1 MNKIL
6 EKNKESLRVFF
17 RRVGAVMHWH
27 ALKNIAKRSSTVI
40 AGIFIVASLV
50 GSGFYFGYSYG
61 AYYPKN
67 IVIKDVSNIEPSG
80 QTNVDFSVFWQA
92 WDMLKSNYLKGA
104 TLKDQDMVYGAI
116 DGLVNSTG
124 DPHTVFM
131 RPDDYKKFEQD
142 IAGEFGGIGAELEVK
157 DNYVVVLA
165 PLDNTPASR
174 GGIKAGD
181 KILAVDGKPLSKPDA
196 NEAVKVIRGAV
207 GTKVTLTLLSDGD
220 TKPHDITLT
229 RATIETPTVKWSI
242 KDKDIAYI
250 QLFSF
255 NEQSPYLFYKAAMEI
270 MSSGAKGMVLD
281 LRDDPGGYL
290 EAAVNI
296 SGWFFD
302 KGTPVV
308 SERFRNGSETKF
320 TANGTAA
327 FKNMPMV
334 VLVNQGSASASEILA
349 GALRDD
355 RNVKL
360 VGETTFGKGTVQDL
374 EPLKDGSQIKMTI
387 AQWVMPKGGIIEKN
401 GLKPDIEVKITDADA
416 AAKNDV
422 QLNAALQEVQKMISN

>member
-1 MNKIL
+1 MKY
-6 EKNKESLRVFF
+6 
-17 RRVGAVMHWH
+17 
-27 ALKNIAKRSSTVI
+27 LKNIFEKIKSYSVKSFFKNSGKALAAVL
-40 AGIFIVASLV
+40 IVVVLI
-50 GSGFYFGYSYG
+50 GGGFYFGYSYG
-61 AYYPKN
+61 TQYPKN
-67 IVIKDVSNIEPSG
+67 IVVKDVSNIASG
-80 QTNVDFSVFWQA
+80 EQTNVDFSVFWQV
-92 WDMLKSNYLKGA
+92 WDMLKNNYLKGA
-104 TLKDQDMVYGAI
+104 TLKNQDMVYGAI
-116 DGLVNSTG
+116 EGLVNSTG

-131 RPDDYKKFEQD
+131 RPDDYQKFEQD

-181 KILAVDGKPLSKPDA
+181 KILAVDGKPLLTADA

-207 GTKVTLTLLSDGD
+207 GTKVTLTILSDGD
-220 TKPHDITLT
+220 SKSHDITLT

-242 KDKDIAYI
+242 KNNDIAYL

-255 NEQSPYLFYKAAMEI
+255 NEQSPYLFYKAALEI

-290 EAAVNI
+290 ESAVNI
-296 SGWFFD
+296 AGWFFD
-302 KGTPVV
+302 KGIPVV
-308 SERFRNGSETKF
+308 SEKFRNGSETKF
-320 TANGTAA
+320 SANGTAA
-327 FKNMPMV
+327 FKDLPIV

-349 GALRDD
+349 GALRDN
-355 RNVKL
+355 RNIKL
-360 VGETTFGKGTVQDL
+360 IGETTFGKGTVQDL

-416 AAKNDV
+416 AAKNDP
-422 QLNAALQEVQKMISN
+422 QLNTALQEVQKLIDGK